1 MKPEDEPT
9 RSIMDQLLS
18 ELFGGNL
25 VILLLALFIILCLF
39 LAIRIVPQSEQHVVE
54 RFGRLKS
61 VLGPGINFIV
71 PFLDRVAH
79 KVSILERQL
88 PNASQ
93 DAITADNVLVQIDT
107 SVFYRILEPEKTVY
121 RIRDVDGA
129 IATTVAGIVRAEIG
143 KMELDE
149 VQSNRSM
156 LIPTIKASV
165 EDAVDDW
172 GIEVTRAEILDVNL
186 DQATRD
192 AMLQQLNAERERR
205 AAVTR
210 AEGQKRAVE
219 LQADGELY
227 AARQAAEARRVEAD
241 AEAYA
246 TGVVAEAI
254 AKGGLEAVQY
264 NIALEQVKAIG
275 SGGSGAGVADDDRA
289 GGCGRCLRQ
298 GVPDA
303 ERARLMWSEWWVWGV
318 AAIVLAVGEVLSA
331 VLRAAGFRHRGGR
344 GGADPAGRRAAGGLA
359 GRVAAG
365 AVPGLRGGV
374 ADRVA
379 GAEEMAGGL

>member
-1 MKPEDEPT
+1 
-9 RSIMDQLLS
+9 MDQLMTEIL
-18 ELFGGNL
+18 GGNIVVVL
-25 VILLLALFIILCLF
+25 FALFIILCIF

-71 PFLDRVAH
+71 PFLDKVAH
-79 KVSILERQL
+79 RVSILERQL
-88 PNASQ
+88 PTASQ
-93 DAITADNVLVQIDT
+93 DAITLDNVLLVVET
-107 SVFYRILEPEKTVY
+107 SVFYRVLEPEKTVY
-121 RIRDVDGA
+121 RIRDVDAA

-149 VQSNRSM
+149 VQSNRAS
-156 LIPTIKASV
+156 LITRIKESV
-165 EDAVDDW
+165 EGAVNDW
-172 GIEVTRAEILDVNL
+172 GIEVTRAEILDVGL

-219 LQADGELY
+219 LSADAELY
-227 AARQAAEARRVEAD
+227 AGRQQAEARRVEAD

-275 SGGSGAGVADDDRA
+275 QVGKGQGSQTIIVPADAVDA
-289 GGCGRCLRQ
+289 FGKAFSMLKGR
-298 GVPDA
+298 
-303 ERARLMWSEWWVWGV
+303 S
-318 AAIVLAVGEVLSA
+318 
-331 VLRAAGFRHRGGR
+331 
-344 GGADPAGRRAAGGLA
+344 
-359 GRVAAG
+359 
-365 AVPGLRGGV
+365 
-374 ADRVA
+374 
-379 GAEEMAGGL
+379 

>member
-1 MKPEDEPT
+1 
-9 RSIMDQLLS
+9 MDQLMTEIL
-18 ELFGGNL
+18 GGNIVVVL
-25 VILLLALFIILCLF
+25 FALFIILCIF

-71 PFLDRVAH
+71 PFLDKVPHR
-79 KVSILERQL
+79 VSILERQL
-88 PNASQ
+88 PTASQ
-93 DAITADNVLVQIDT
+93 DAITLDNVLLVVET
-107 SVFYRILEPEKTVY
+107 SVFYRVLEPEKTVY
-121 RIRDVDGA
+121 RIRDVDAA

-149 VQSNRSM
+149 VQSNRAS
-156 LIPTIKASV
+156 LITRIKESV
-165 EDAVDDW
+165 EGAVNDW
-172 GIEVTRAEILDVNL
+172 GIEVTRAEILDVGL

-219 LQADGELY
+219 LAADADLY
-227 AARQAAEARRVEAD
+227 AARQQAEARRVAAD

-275 SGGSGAGVADDDRA
+275 QVGKGQGSQTIIVPADAVDA
-289 GGCGRCLRQ
+289 FGKAFSMLKGR
-298 GVPDA
+298 
-303 ERARLMWSEWWVWGV
+303 S
-318 AAIVLAVGEVLSA
+318 
-331 VLRAAGFRHRGGR
+331 
-344 GGADPAGRRAAGGLA
+344 
-359 GRVAAG
+359 
-365 AVPGLRGGV
+365 
-374 ADRVA
+374 
-379 GAEEMAGGL
+379 